1 MDGASALHLAAKNG
15 HSEVCHEL
23 LEAEAVIEATDSGGW
38 TPLIW
43 ACYKGHVSTVEC
55 LISKGGGDVNARG
68 QYNLTGLVWAS
79 GRGHY
84 SIVELLLDQKDKIRV
99 DAADK
104 YGTTSLIW
112 ATRAGH
118 IGEKKRAALIIYYQ
132 FGSN

>member
-1 MDGASALHLAAKNG
+1 MTSSVTLKINPKTIVPSDLTFYRPFSIQLGHLSTG
-15 HSEVCHEL
+15 
-23 LEAEAVIEATDSGGW
+23 SG
-38 TPLIW
+38 I
-43 ACYKGHVSTVEC
+43 K
-55 LISKGGGDVNARG
+55 KD
-68 QYNLTGLVWAS
+68 
-79 GRGHY
+79 
-84 SIVELLLDQKDKIRV
+84 LLLDQKDKIRV